1 MSSVSTAQAGRGHT
15 PWHRSKTAGYYLAFV
30 GLGMAS
36 AVLGPTLPGLAA
48 QVGVSLGQIGLLFT
62 VNALGYI
69 SGTLLMGRLYDRFQG
84 HLLLSLM
91 LFGMGAFLLAV
102 PFVPWLALLAL
113 VVFAW
118 GLVDAGVD
126 VGGNTLILWQHGD
139 RVEPFM
145 NGLHFAFGAG
155 AFLAPLMIAQVLV
168 LTDGISAAY
177 AALAAVFI
185 GCMLWV
191 MRLPSP
197 RPRDDKDV
205 SQHGGRAAPDMR
217 LVFLLSTLLAL
228 YVGAEVG
235 MGGWIFTYALEGE
248 LLNERD
254 AAYLTSAFWGAL
266 TLGRLLSIP
275 ITSRVQPWVI
285 LLADLVGIL
294 ASLLWLVVMRDAWAV
309 WVGVIGVGFSMATL
323 FPTVLNFAEKR
334 MRVNARVTSYFFF
347 GAGVGGMLLPS
358 AIGFLIE
365 RFDVEVM
372 MWALVVNMLLG
383 MGVFGLAMRRAA
395 VLRGE

>member
-1 MSSVSTAQAGRGHT
+1 MRSSMLRMPPT
-15 PWHRSKTAGYYLAFV
+15 PWHRSKTIGYYAAFV

-48 QVGVSLGQIGLLFT
+48 QVGVTIGQIGLLFT

-69 SGTLLMGRLYDRFQG
+69 VGTLAMGRLYDQMRG
-84 HLLLSLM
+84 HTLM
-91 LFGMGAFLLAV
+91 ALTLAGMGFALLAV
-102 PFVPWLALLAL
+102 PFIPWLALLVV
-113 VVFAW
+113 VVFMW
-118 GLVDAGVD
+118 GLTDAGVD

-155 AFLAPLMIAQVLV
+155 AFLSPLIIAQVLV
-168 LTDGISAAY
+168 WTDDITGAY
-177 AALAAVFI
+177 AALALVFW
-185 GCMLWV
+185 GCMLWLG
-191 MRLPSP
+191 RLPSP
-197 RPRDDKDV
+197 TPRDPDDEAATA
-205 SQHGGRAAPDMR
+205 GRPAPDVP
-217 LVFLLSTLLAL
+217 LVFLLALLLAL

-235 MGGWIFTYALEGE
+235 MGGWIFTYAVQGD

-275 ITSRVQPWVI
+275 VTARVRPWVI
-285 LLADLVGIL
+285 LLVDLIGIL
-294 ASLLWLVVMRDAWAV
+294 LGLLWLGLVRETWAV
-309 WVGVIGVGFSMATL
+309 WLGVILVGFSMATL

-334 MRVNARVTSYFFF
+334 MRVTGRVTSYFFF

-358 AIGFLIE
+358 LIGLLIE
-365 RFDVEVM
+365 RFGVDTM
-372 MWALVVNMLLG
+372 MWALGANMLLG
-383 MGVFGLAMRRAA
+383 MVVFGAAMYRAA
-395 VLRGE
+395 RLAPAA